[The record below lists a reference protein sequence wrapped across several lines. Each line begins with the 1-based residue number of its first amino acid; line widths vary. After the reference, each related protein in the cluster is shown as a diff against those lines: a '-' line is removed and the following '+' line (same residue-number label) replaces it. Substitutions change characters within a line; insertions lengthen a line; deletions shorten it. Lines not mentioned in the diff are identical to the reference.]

1 VAAAVEEDGVP
12 LDGVADVGLVRGGD
26 RVAEDGDAAGAV
38 ELDQVARPGHRAA
51 DQVEGDARL
60 VGLRGAEGDA
70 EAVGAAEHDA
80 VQQVAARG
88 DAVGA
93 AAGEVAL
100 DDVLLAAVVYL
111 DAGAVEA
118 DDVAGPGHG
127 PADGVGVAARDLDA
141 EEVVALRRARGRGRL
156 GAVADAAL

>member
-1 VAAAVEEDGVP
+1 G
-12 LDGVADVGLVRGGD
+12 AD
-26 RVAEDGDAAGAV
+26 
-38 ELDQVARPGHRAA
+38 
-51 DQVEGDARL
+51 
-60 VGLRGAEGDA
+60 
-70 EAVGAAEHDA
+70 
-80 VQQVAARG
+80 
-88 DAVGA
+88 
-93 AAGEVAL
+93 AGEVAL

-156 GAVADAAL
+156 GAVADAALAVGGDADEVVLDQVARRRRGQRADDVDAVDGVARGDVAVGQVGRADLVVGGVFDADAVAAVGEGAVGHARGAGRVDADEVAEDHVAVG